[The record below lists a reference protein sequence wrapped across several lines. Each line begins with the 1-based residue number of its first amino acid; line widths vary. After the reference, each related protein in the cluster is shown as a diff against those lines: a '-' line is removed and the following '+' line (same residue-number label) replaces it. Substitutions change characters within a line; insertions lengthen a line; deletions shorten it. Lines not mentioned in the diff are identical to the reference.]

1 MTAPAIVAVAGR
13 TIAGVAGRYLLDAR
27 TNHLVTDSRM
37 GPAEAITAGELLLA
51 AMTSC
56 AMSNIQANAEAD
68 GISVTDVV
76 VTASHRRGVADQT
89 RYDFHLLEIAIHG
102 VDQAAADALASK
114 FVASCPIY
122 NTIRRGGGIELVV
135 TAVN

>member
-1 MTAPAIVAVAGR
+1 MTAPATVAVAGR
-13 TIAGVAGRYLLDAR
+13 TIAGLAGRYLLDAR
-27 TNHLVTDSRM
+27 TNHLVTDSRV

-68 GISVTDVV
+68 KIPVTDVV
-76 VTASHRRGVADQT
+76 VTASHRRSVDDPT
-89 RYDFHLLEIAIHG
+89 RYDFHLLEITIHG
-102 VDQAAADALASK
+102 VDQVVADSLASM

>member
-1 MTAPAIVAVAGR
+1 MTAPVVVAVGGH
-13 TIAGVAGRYLLDAR
+13 TIPGIAGRYLLNAR

-37 GPAEAITAGELLLA
+37 GPAEAVTAGELLLA
-51 AMTSC
+51 AIASC

-68 GISVTDVV
+68 GIPVTDVS
-76 VTASHRRGVADQT
+76 VTASHRRGEDDPT
-89 RYDFHLLEIAIHG
+89 MYDFHRLDIAIHG
-102 VDQAAADALASK
+102 VDQADANALASK